1 MSSWSWKS
9 RSGSDL
15 VSRPPAS
22 AGASLSPRNG
32 DDSLLGAQKSSES
45 KLKIENNRLTVA
57 VLMGGISEERDIS
70 IQSGTCI
77 AQALEEAGLN
87 VVTADIQ
94 PNRLDVLDSSDRDV
108 FFLALHGRF
117 GEDGQLQQ
125 LLEGRGLI
133 YTGSG
138 PKASRL
144 AFDKMASKKVFAQA
158 GINVPPAVEFSP
170 GVGIE
175 QLEQQ
180 LQQLG
185 GKYVVK
191 PIRQGS
197 SVGIS
202 IVTGTRQAVAVAQK
216 TYIEF
221 GDCMIEKFIPGR
233 EVTVG
238 ILEDRAL
245 PIVEI
250 RSKTCFYDY
259 QAKYIDERTEYLF
272 DTIDDAAV
280 SAKIKTAALGCS
292 AALGCRHFARVDLIL
307 GKDDIPYALE
317 VNTIP
322 GFTTHSL
329 LPKAAAKAGLS
340 MSELCVKIVELAY
353 SYGRQKKKNR
363 K

>member
-1 MSSWSWKS
+1 
-9 RSGSDL
+9 
-15 VSRPPAS
+15 
-22 AGASLSPRNG
+22 
-32 DDSLLGAQKSSES
+32 
-45 KLKIENNRLTVA
+45 
-57 VLMGGISEERDIS
+57 MGGIGQEREIS
-70 IQSGTCI
+70 IQSGNCV
-77 AQALEEAGLN
+77 ARALEQAGLN
-87 VVTADIQ
+87 VITADIQ
-94 PNRLDVLDSSDRDV
+94 PNNLHILDNSNIDV

-125 LLEGRGLI
+125 ILEDKSFI

-175 QLEQQ
+175 QLEEQ

-185 GKYVVK
+185 GTYVVK

-197 SVGIS
+197 SLGIS
-202 IVTGTRQAVAVAQK
+202 IVTEPRQAISAAQK
-216 TYIEF
+216 TYSEF
-221 GDCMIEKFIPGR
+221 GDCMIEKFISGR
-233 EVTVG
+233 EVTVS
-238 ILEDRAL
+238 ILDDQAL
-245 PIVEI
+245 PIIEI
-250 RSKTCFYDY
+250 RSKTGFYDY
-259 QAKYIDERTEYLF
+259 RAKYIDERTEYLF
-272 DTIDDAAV
+272 DTIDDAVV
-280 SAKIKTAALGCS
+280 SAKIKTAALDCFN
-292 AALGCRHFARVDLIL
+292 ALGCRHFARVDFIL

-340 MSELCVKIVELAY
+340 MSDLCAKIVELAY
-353 SYGRQKKKNR
+353 LYGRQKKKNR
-363 K
+363 S